1 MKLKGNKEKN
11 YAYNINSSSNNLAN
25 KKISF
30 KGLNKNF
37 YGDLISS
44 DINLKRNKYIL
55 SEIKNKSIKEC
66 VYCNKEIPKTWK
78 TILDYRDE
86 VYKAIDQDPDFA
98 HYIGTSNKEERTNDF
113 FETKLKSVQNLTEKK
128 KPIKKGDIPD
138 ILKEFKESE
147 FDEKSKKD
155 LSKTKNIILDIADS
169 NIGEKSEKN
178 LIVKKESYENKT
190 TRRDSFFK
198 AKTSHHFFLGDK
210 NNDLVLNDKLISS
223 KLDEYRTKYD
233 MNKFMNDLRV
243 RRNKEGKDK
252 ELLNYVPQFIDEKKN
267 NYREFLKDKTQNNK
281 ENVLKSSIYSNLLP
295 NIKSS
300 KNIITKTKSL
310 PKIPE
315 KKFVPGKTT
324 NLFLNQHLEFDT
336 PIEITNPKV
345 KRDLELINYYGPM
358 YTNCHVCNRRNLEFY
373 QNSEPKQTLILL
385 SYLKK
390 IKLGEEEDNTQKNKE
405 SN

>member
-1 MKLKGNKEKN
+1 M
-11 YAYNINSSSNNLAN
+11 
-25 KKISF
+25 
-30 KGLNKNF
+30 
-37 YGDLISS
+37 
-44 DINLKRNKYIL
+44 
-55 SEIKNKSIKEC
+55 
-66 VYCNKEIPKTWK
+66 
-78 TILDYRDE
+78 
-86 VYKAIDQDPDFA
+86 
-98 HYIGTSNKEERTNDF
+98 
-113 FETKLKSVQNLTEKK
+113 QNLTEKK

-252 ELLNYVPQFIDEKKN
+252 ELLNYVPQFIDEKS
-267 NYREFLKDKTQNNK
+267 
-281 ENVLKSSIYSNLLP
+281 NV
-295 NIKSS
+295 
-300 KNIITKTKSL
+300 
-310 PKIPE
+310 
-315 KKFVPGKTT
+315 
-324 NLFLNQHLEFDT
+324 
-336 PIEITNPKV
+336 
-345 KRDLELINYYGPM
+345 R
-358 YTNCHVCNRRNLEFY
+358 
-373 QNSEPKQTLILL
+373 
-385 SYLKK
+385 
-390 IKLGEEEDNTQKNKE
+390 
-405 SN
+405 